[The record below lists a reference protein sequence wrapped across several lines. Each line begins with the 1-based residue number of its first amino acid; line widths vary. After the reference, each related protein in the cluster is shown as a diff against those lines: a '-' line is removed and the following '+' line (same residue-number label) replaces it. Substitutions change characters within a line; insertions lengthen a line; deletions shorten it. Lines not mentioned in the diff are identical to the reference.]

1 MRSITSDDI
10 GAVGE
15 TLERVCKQRDIL
27 KVENE
32 ALRGIIED
40 QQRKRLEEI
49 DQLRAMRAMITDL
62 RDEAEEFTDG
72 VIESARSLRARA
84 LA

>member
-1 MRSITSDDI
+1 MRSSTSDDI

-32 ALRGIIED
+32 ALRGIIEE
-40 QQRKRLEEI
+40 QQRRRLEEI
-49 DQLRAMRAMITDL
+49 DQLRAMQAMISDL
-62 RDEAEEFTDG
+62 RVE
-72 VIESARSLRARA
+72 ISAITEG
-84 LA
+84 

>member
-32 ALRGIIED
+32 ALRGIIEE
-40 QQRKRLEEI
+40 QQRRRLEEI
-49 DQLRAMRAMITDL
+49 AELRAMQAMITDL
-62 RDEAEEFTDG
+62 RVE
-72 VIESARSLRARA
+72 ISAITEG
-84 LA
+84 

>member
-1 MRSITSDDI
+1 MEFT
-10 GAVGE
+10 GE
-15 TLERVCKQRDIL
+15 HLFSLWNTNKDLAKQCDIL

-40 QQRKRLEEI
+40 LQRKNREEI

-62 RDEAEEFTDG
+62 R
-72 VIESARSLRARA
+72 VQLSAITED
-84 LA
+84 

>member
-32 ALRGIIED
+32 ALRGIIEEL
-40 QQRKRLEEI
+40 QRRRLEEI
-49 DQLRAMRAMITDL
+49 AELRAMQAMVTDL
-62 RDEAEEFTDG
+62 RVE
-72 VIESARSLRARA
+72 ISAITEG
-84 LA
+84 